1 MDSFYICSVLLN
13 YYTNNLKYMNT
24 KMIEVTGL
32 SFSYGSRKSKVLD
45 DFSMSLGKGSVYGLL
60 GKNGTGKSTL
70 LYLMA
75 GLLRPQSGRV
85 LYQGADVTK
94 RSPSTLQDM
103 FLVPEEFAL
112 PYVSLK
118 QYVKLNAPFYP
129 KFSDELLKACLRDFD
144 MNEDIHLGEL
154 SMGQKKKAFMCF
166 ALATNTSLLMMDEPS
181 NGLDIPSK
189 SQFRKVIASG
199 MTDDK
204 AVIISTHQ
212 VRDIDSLLDHV
223 LIMDGSRLLLNEPV
237 THICDRLYFAEQGVS
252 EPTDDALYVQ
262 PSVLGNSVILPN
274 THHEDSKL
282 NLEVLFNALLAE
294 REKMQQMFNR

>member
-45 DFSMSLGKGSVYGLL
+45 DFSMSLDKGSVYGLL

-223 LIMDGSRLLLNEPV
+223 LIMDGSRLLLNESV
-237 THICDRLYFAEQGVS
+237 ASICDRLYFAEQGVS